1 MSKPNQF
8 KETEKL
14 YNYYNSHEHR
24 VERIKDV
31 NQFFKSFY
39 WYSKELRKELVA
51 KKYKNTMWYC
61 HD

>member
-31 NQFFKSFY
+31 MDELKNIKDINQFFKSFFL
-39 WYSKELRKELVA
+39 KIFKAIDR
-51 KKYKNTMWYC
+51 N
-61 HD
+61 